1 MIGDGE
7 GWLRMVQD
15 RNLTRHTYNR
25 VTAEQ
30 VSAQVEQRYLPCF
43 RPCFRELRR
52 TLQLRLVRP
61 GAEEGNG

>member
-1 MIGDGE
+1 MGLIGDGE

-15 RNLTRHTYNR
+15 RNLTSHTYNR

-30 VSAQVEQRYLPCF
+30 VSAQVEQRYHPCL
-43 RPCFRELRR
+43 RELRR
-52 TLQLRLVRP
+52 TLQLRLVRT